1 MELEEHIDDI
11 RKGLKQNNYTNEAS
25 VRRSIV
31 DPLLTALGWS
41 TDPKIVIPEY
51 TTNKRRV
58 DYALCHPEL
67 KPRVFIEVKQVGNI
81 DGAERQLFEY
91 AFHEGIP
98 ILILTDGQ
106 KWRFFHPSGS
116 GDYAERLVHE
126 FDIVEDDNAEV
137 VNCLNRYLNYTSV
150 QAGEAM
156 TTIAEDYK
164 NVFRNREILRSLP
177 QAWDNLVS
185 GQSENSEFLIE
196 AVKSETERLCG
207 NSPTDEQVFNFLK
220 GSQTESRII
229 MTEDPPPAP
238 VSHPK
243 SGSSRAEK
251 YTAYFQVLLD
261 ELREQHNFTNARRPG
276 TGTIANY
283 YSFAS
288 GTSGITYFAGFNG
301 KGVVYT
307 SMRISFGA
315 YEKNKNFF
323 DVLKERES
331 EINAKFDSSLLW
343 ERRDDILG
351 CSISLE
357 REGNIES
364 DARAL
369 EAIKASHIQNLLKF
383 KEIFTPEIQRALDK
397 LKSSESES

>member
-1 MELEEHIDDI
+1 MAFKEHIDDI
-11 RKGLKQNNYTNEAS
+11 RKGLEQNNYTSEAS

-41 TDPKIVIPEY
+41 TNPKIVIPEY
-51 TTNKRRV
+51 TIDRRRV

-98 ILILTDGQ
+98 ILILTDGR

-126 FDIVEDDNAEV
+126 FDIVEDDSAEV
-137 VNCLNRYLNYTSV
+137 ANCLNRYLNYTSV
-150 QAGEAM
+150 QTGKAM
-156 TTIAEDYK
+156 KTIAEDYQ
-164 NVFRNREILRSLP
+164 NIFQNREILRSLP

-185 GQSENSEFLIE
+185 GKSEDSEFLIE
-196 AVKSETERLCG
+196 AVKSETQRLCG
-207 NSPTDEQVFNFLK
+207 NRPTDEQVFSFLK
-220 GSQTESRII
+220 GSQTETSRTV
-229 MTEDPPPAP
+229 MTEDPPP

-243 SGSSRAEK
+243 SGLSRAEK
-251 YTAYFQVLLD
+251 YTAYFQSLLD
-261 ELREQHNFTNARRPG
+261 ELREQHKFTNARRPG
-276 TGTIANY
+276 QGSNY

-288 GTSGITYFAGFNG
+288 GRTGIQYSAWFEG
-301 KGVVYT
+301 KGQVHTQLY
-307 SMRISFGA
+307 INFGN
-315 YEKNKNFF
+315 YERNKYFF
-323 DVLKERES
+323 DILKESES
-331 EINAKFDSSLLW
+331 EINTKFDSPLTW
-343 ERRDDILG
+343 KRCDDILA

-364 DARAL
+364 DTRAL
-369 EAIKASHIQNLLKF
+369 EAIKSWHIQNLLKF

>member
-1 MELEEHIDDI
+1 MAFKEHIDDI

-126 FDIVEDDNAEV
+126 FDIVEDDGAEV

-150 QAGEAM
+150 QTGKAM
-156 TTIAEDYK
+156 KTIAEDYQ
-164 NVFRNREILRSLP
+164 NIFQNREILRSLP

-185 GQSENSEFLIE
+185 GKSEDSEFLIE
-196 AVKSETERLCG
+196 AVKSETQRLCG
-207 NSPTDEQVFNFLK
+207 NRPTDEQVFNFLK
-220 GSQTESRII
+220 GSQTETSRTI
-229 MTEDPPPAP
+229 TPEDPLPPS

-243 SGSSRAEK
+243 SGLSRSEK
-251 YTAYFQVLLD
+251 YTAYFQALLD
-261 ELREQHNFTNARRPG
+261 ELREQHNFTNAHRPRQG
-276 TGTIANY
+276 SNY
-283 YSFAS
+283 HAFAS
-288 GTSGITYFAGFNG
+288 GFSGIQYVPKFGG
-301 KGVVYT
+301 KGTVDT
-307 SMRISFGA
+307 FMRIHFGDS
-315 YEKNKNFF
+315 EKNKTFF
-323 DVLKERES
+323 DTLKEQES
-331 EINAKFDSSLLW
+331 EINAKFDSPPTW
-343 ERRDDILG
+343 DRRDDILR
-351 CSISLE
+351 CTISLK

-364 DARAL
+364 DASIL
-369 EAIKASHIQNLLKF
+369 EALKGWHIQNLLKF
-383 KEIFTPEIQRALDK
+383 KEVFTPEIQRARDK
-397 LKSSESES
+397 LKSNVSES

>member
-1 MELEEHIDDI
+1 MAFKEHIDDI

-51 TTNKRRV
+51 TIDKKRV
-58 DYALCHPEL
+58 DYALCHPAL

-106 KWRFFHPSGS
+106 RWRFFHPSGS
-116 GDYAERLVHE
+116 GDYAERLVYE
-126 FDIVEDDNAEV
+126 FDIVEDDSAEV

-150 QAGEAM
+150 QTGKAM
-156 TTIAEDYK
+156 KTIAEDYQ
-164 NVFRNREILRSLP
+164 NIFRNREILRSLP

-185 GQSENSEFLIE
+185 GKSKDSEYLIE

-207 NSPTDEQVFNFLK
+207 NRPTNEQVLSFLK
-220 GSQTESRII
+220 DSQTETGRTRT
-229 MTEDPPPAP
+229 TEDPPPPA
-238 VSHPK
+238 SHPK
-243 SGSSRAEK
+243 SGSRRAEK
-251 YTAYFQVLLD
+251 YTAYFQALID

-276 TGTIANY
+276 EGSNY
-283 YSFAS
+283 YAFAS
-288 GTSGITYFAGFNG
+288 GTTGIQYTAWFEGNG
-301 KGVVYT
+301 QVHTQLY
-307 SMRISFGA
+307 INFGN
-315 YEKNKNFF
+315 YERNKYFF
-323 DVLKERES
+323 DILKERES
-331 EINAKFDSSLLW
+331 EINMKFDNSLTW
-343 ERRDDILG
+343 RRCDDISA

-364 DARAL
+364 DARDL
-369 EAIKASHIQNLLKF
+369 EVFKTWHIQNLLKF
-383 KEIFTPEIQRALDK
+383 KQIFTPEIQRALDK

>member
-1 MELEEHIDDI
+1 MELQEHINDI

-41 TDPKIVIPEY
+41 TDPKVVIPEY
-51 TTNKRRV
+51 TIDRRRV
-58 DYALCHPEL
+58 DYALCHPAL

-81 DGAERQLFEY
+81 DDAERQLFEY

-116 GDYAERLVHE
+116 GNYAERLVHE
-126 FDIVEDDNAEV
+126 FDIVEDDSAEV

-150 QAGEAM
+150 QTGKAM
-156 TTIAEDYK
+156 KTIAEDYQ
-164 NVFRNREILRSLP
+164 NIFRNREILRSLP

-185 GQSENSEFLIE
+185 GKSKDSEYLIE

-207 NSPTDEQVFNFLK
+207 NRPADEQVFSFLK
-220 GSQTESRII
+220 GSQTETGRTRT
-229 MTEDPPPAP
+229 TEDPPPPA
-238 VSHPK
+238 SHPK
-243 SGSSRAEK
+243 SGSRRAEK
-251 YTAYFQVLLD
+251 YIAYFQALLD
-261 ELREQHNFTNARRPG
+261 ELREQHKFTNARRVG
-276 TGTIANY
+276 DGANY
-283 YSFAS
+283 YWFAS
-288 GTSGITYFAGFNG
+288 GTSGITYFASFNRN
-301 KGVVYT
+301 GVVRTY
-307 SMRISFGA
+307 MHINFRN

-323 DVLKERES
+323 DALKDRES
-331 EINAKFDSSLLW
+331 EISAKFGTPLTW
-343 ERRDDILG
+343 ERREDILK
-351 CSISLE
+351 CSIILE

-369 EAIKASHIQNLLKF
+369 EAIKAWHIQNLLKF
-383 KEIFTPEIQRALDK
+383 KEVFTPEIQRALDK